1 MSFSASRA
9 LMAGLELGLIDHVAS
24 APARAD
30 ELAARLGLDP
40 VGTWHWPKHWHRGA
54 IWNGSARAIG
64 WLAALGAGSIRKG
77 QATSAI

>member
-40 VGTWHWPKHWHRGA
+40 VGTLALAEALASGA

-64 WLAALGAGSIRKG
+64 
-77 QATSAI
+77 